1 MFSRCKIILRVEKR
15 ENTDSS
21 PKRKK
26 GKKNSQKRKKM
37 MSWQKEKK
45 YFNQFQRWE

>member
-1 MFSRCKIILRVEKR
+1 MFSRCKIILRVKKEKIPIHPQK
-15 ENTDSS
+15 E
-21 PKRKK
+21 KK

-45 YFNQFQRWE
+45 YFNDGK